1 MPYFSTPS
9 LQRKAVLGRNLVATS
24 QPLATQA
31 GLRALARGGN
41 AIDAALSAAITLTV
55 VEPTMNGMGGDA
67 FALVWHNQTLQ
78 GLNGCG
84 RAPLAWNPEWFK
96 GQTTM
101 PERGWHSVTVP
112 GQVAAWVD
120 LSERYGQLPFAALFE
135 SAIRYATEGF
145 PVSPIIARQWQ
156 NLAPIMQAH
165 PGFTEAFMPGGK
177 TPQAGDIWSFPDQ
190 AETLRDIAAT
200 RGRSF
205 YEGDLAHKIVAFAK
219 QHGAALSLADLAQHE
234 SEWVEPIHLRVKDV
248 DVHEIPPNGQGVA
261 ALMVLGILQ
270 QAGYEQAAPGSAL
283 RTHLEIEAM
292 RLAFADLYAHVAEPA
307 HMKVSVDDLLN
318 PTYLK
323 QRADLINRE
332 HASPFVAGAPKV
344 GGTVYLCTADAQGNM
359 VSYIQSNF
367 NGFGSGVVVPG
378 TGISFQN
385 RGFGFELTPGHP
397 NVVAGGKRPM
407 HTIIPAFMTRGEEA
421 LMAFGVMGGNMQA
434 QGHVQMVLR
443 TVYDGLNPQAAIDAP
458 RWRVLT
464 NGQLTLESH
473 WPTHIVEALQ
483 KMGHNP
489 QVLGPDNIDF
499 GCAQAVAMHSNHND
513 QAVYAGGSDPRRD
526 GLAGVY

>member
-1 MPYFSTPS
+1 MSYFSAPS
-9 LQRKAVLGRNLVATS
+9 LQRKPVLGRNCVATS

-31 GLRALARGGN
+31 GLEALAKGGN

-55 VEPTMNGMGGDA
+55 VEPTMNGIGGDA
-67 FALVWHNQTLQ
+67 FALVWHNKTLH

-84 RAPLAWNPEWFK
+84 RAPAAWSPEWFK

-112 GQVAAWVD
+112 GQVAAWAD
-120 LSERYGQLPFAALFE
+120 LSERFGQLPFEALFE
-135 SAIRYATEGF
+135 AAIRYATEGF
-145 PVSPIIARQWQ
+145 PVSPVIARQWQ
-156 NLAPIMQAH
+156 NFAPIMQSH
-165 PGFTEAFMPGGK
+165 PGFVEAFMPGGK
-177 TPQAGDIWSFPDQ
+177 VPQAGDIWSFAEQ
-190 AETLRDIAAT
+190 AQTLRDIAAT

-205 YEGDLAHKIVAFAK
+205 YEGDLARKIDAFAAL
-219 QHGAALSLADLAQHE
+219 HGAALCVADLAQHK
-234 SEWVEPIHLRVKDV
+234 SEWVKPIHTRIHDV

-292 RLAFADLYAHVAEPA
+292 RLAFADLYAHVAEPV
-307 HMKVSVDDLLN
+307 HMQMKTDDLLN
-318 PTYLK
+318 PIYLK
-323 QRADLINRE
+323 QRAALINRDQ
-332 HASPFVAGAPKV
+332 SSQFVAGSPKV

-378 TGISFQN
+378 TGIAFQN

-397 NVVAGGKRPM
+397 NLVAGGKRPM
-407 HTIIPAFMTRGEEA
+407 HTIIPAFMTRGDKP
-421 LMAFGVMGGNMQA
+421 LMAFGVMGGNMQS
-434 QGHVQMVLR
+434 QGHVQITLR
-443 TVYDGLNPQAAIDAP
+443 TVIDGLNPQAAIDAP
-458 RWRVLT
+458 RWRVLDD
-464 NGQLTLESH
+464 GQLTLESH
-473 WPTHIVEALQ
+473 WPAHIVEGLQ
-483 KMGHNP
+483 KRGHNP
-489 QVLGPDNIDF
+489 QVLGTDSIDF
-499 GCAQAVAMHSNHND
+499 GCAQAVALHSNQNG
-513 QAVYAGGSDPRRD
+513 QAVYVGGSDPRRD

>member
-1 MPYFSTPS
+1 MSYFSTPS
-9 LQRKAVLGRNLVATS
+9 LQRKAVLGRNVVATS

-31 GLRALARGGN
+31 GLQALARGGN

-55 VEPTMNGMGGDA
+55 VEPTMNGIGGDA
-67 FALVWHNQTLQ
+67 FALIWHNETLQ

-84 RAPLAWNPEWFK
+84 RAPAAWGPEWFK
-96 GQTTM
+96 GHTTM
-101 PERGWHSVTVP
+101 PERGWDSVTVP

-120 LSERYGQLPFAALFE
+120 LSERYGQLPFAKLFE

-145 PVSPIIARQWQ
+145 PVSPVIARQWQ
-156 NLAPIMQAH
+156 TFAPLMQSY
-165 PGFTEAFMPGGK
+165 PGFVEAFMPGGK
-177 TPQAGDIWSFPDQ
+177 VPQAGDIWSFPDQ
-190 AETLRDIAAT
+190 AQTLKDIAAT

-205 YEGDLAHKIVAFAK
+205 YEGELAQKMVDFA
-219 QHGAALSLADLAQHE
+219 QMHGAAMSMTDLAEHQ
-234 SEWVEPIHLRVKDV
+234 SEWVDSIHLRVKDV
-248 DVHEIPPNGQGVA
+248 DVHEIPPNGQGVV

-270 QAGYEQAAPGSAL
+270 HAGYEQAPAGSAL
-283 RTHLEIEAM
+283 RAHLEVEAM
-292 RLAFADLYAHVAEPA
+292 RLAFADLYAHVAEPS
-307 HMKVSVDDLLN
+307 HMQVSTEDLLN
-318 PTYLK
+318 PAYLK
-323 QRADLINRE
+323 QRAALIHRE
-332 HASPFVAGAPKV
+332 QASQFVAGVPKV

-397 NVVAGGKRPM
+397 NEVAGRKRPM
-407 HTIIPAFMTRGEEA
+407 HTIIPAFITRGDDP

-458 RWRVLT
+458 RWRILE

-473 WPTHIVEALQ
+473 WPNHIVESLK
-483 KMGHNP
+483 KMGHNL
-489 QVLGPDNIDF
+489 QVLGPDCIDF
-499 GCAQAVAMHSNHND
+499 GSAQAVTMHSNYNE
-513 QAVYAGGSDPRRD
+513 QAVYVGGSDPRRD